1 MCEPRGRVNMLI
13 SLMLSLE
20 ALAASEFLDGPQSIQ
35 AQFIDYFSMPPNS
48 ILDCNTTLCC

>member
-1 MCEPRGRVNMLI
+1 MCGPRGRGNMLI

-20 ALAASEFLDGPQSIQ
+20 SLVASEFLDGPQSIQ